1 MSDYQKT
8 IKVHYKADHDPK
20 VWFSPDEGDVVMK
33 KKGKIVFKK
42 ADNSSDFTFT
52 GIHIDPP
59 SDQFAVES
67 IQPHRLTVADSDA
80 QAGTYTYCVDL
91 QTAAGPVTSDPEII
105 NKPQ

>member
-8 IKVHYKADHDPK
+8 IKVHYRADHSPK

-42 ADNSSDFTFT
+42 ADDSSDFSFT
-52 GIHIDPP
+52 GIKISP
-59 SDQFAVES
+59 SSPQFAVES
-67 IQPHRLTVADSDA
+67 ILAHKLTVADSDA
-80 QAGTYTYCVDL
+80 EAGTYTYCIDL
-91 QTAAGPVTSDPEII
+91 QTSAGPVTSDPEII